1 MSYTLEIDFFN
12 SYIIQKAIKEDAG
25 GNISSFYTKENVGWP
40 GPWFPGAITFSTST
54 PPIPI
59 LSNTTAAEL
68 FWYIEESRIRGGF
81 NNVTTDL
88 GVRAYLD
95 EEYPLQQNR
104 ISTLIYSGVYNSRTG
119 INQTN
124 VFSTAE
130 AITKSLDPV
139 YGSIQKTYAE
149 ETNLIVFQENRIHR
163 ALIDKDT
170 IYTTESG
177 TQTQAGAAVIGQFV
191 QYKGEYGIS
200 KNPESFAIYNYR
212 KYFSDKN
219 RNAIMRLSND
229 GLTEISM
236 YGMRDYFRDELALI
250 KDSNSTQSI
259 ELNYISLGSN
269 QTTAV
274 EVSVVTT
281 GQYVTPGMQLI
292 RDGVALPGYITLVKD
307 VNSTTIKIYYS
318 QRFTSNLGTA
328 TTIEA
333 IYKYKGKVKGGWDI
347 HNKNY
352 VVSLQKS
359 PNQVSLNE
367 SSYKTI
373 VFDEEINGWVSFFNY
388 KPTQMF
394 SMLNKYYTTGSST
407 DKNSTELY
415 QQYFRNASNDTHGLF
430 YGQRYKS
437 NVTFVFNPQPD
448 VMKNFNTISYEGSN
462 GWEIVSYISG
472 FTGQDPN
479 QGSTVPPDYVQSKD
493 DILSIKSYE
502 EGAYIDP
509 TTGYTLRAG
518 FDRKENRYV
527 ANLINNSTPMAGEV
541 IYGVQMSGIKGYF
554 ATVKIETDDTT
565 QLGGPKELWSAAT
578 NFVTSSY

>member
-1 MSYTLEIDFFN
+1 MSFILEVDFYN
-12 SYIIQKAIKEDAG
+12 SYILQKAIIK
-25 GNISSFYTKENVGWP
+25 SSVGANKGVGWP
-40 GPWFPGAITFSTST
+40 GPYFPGPLTFAT
-54 PPIPI
+54 
-59 LSNTTAAEL
+59 NEL
-68 FWYIEESRIRGGF
+68 KETWFVEEGRIRGGY
-81 NNVTTDL
+81 NNKSTDL

-95 EEYPLQQNR
+95 EEYPLQQDR
-104 ISTLIYSGVYNSRTG
+104 VSTLIYSGVYNSRTG

-124 VFSTAE
+124 VFSVGD

-212 KYFSDKN
+212 KYFADKN

-236 YGMRDYFRDELALI
+236 YGMRDYFRDKLAEI
-250 KDSNSTQSI
+250 SNGKEKKTISITYKAGGTTSTTYLDVFTSAI
-259 ELNYISLGSN
+259 
-269 QTTAV
+269 TA
-274 EVSVVTT
+274 
-281 GQYVTPGMQLI
+281 GQNITPGMQIL
-292 RDGVALPGYITLVKD
+292 RNGTAQPGYITLVETPD
-307 VNSTTIKIYYS
+307 NATTRIYYS
-318 QRFTSNLGTA
+318 ELFANNLSSGTLLVS
-328 TTIEA
+328 
-333 IYKYKGKVKGGWDI
+333 YFYKGQVKGGWDI

-352 VVSLQKS
+352 VVSLQKF
-359 PNQVSLNE
+359 PTQVDPDE
-367 SSYKTI
+367 TPDPETGEYDSYKTI
-373 VFDEEINGWVSFFNY
+373 AFDEDINGWVSFFDY
-388 KPTQMF
+388 KPVQMF
-394 SMLNKYYTTGSST
+394 SMINKYYTVGASGTT
-407 DKNSTELY
+407 NSTELY
-415 QQYFRNASNDTHGLF
+415 QQYYKNTANDTHGLF
-430 YGQRYKS
+430 YGTRHKS

-462 GWEIVSYISG
+462 GWEVTSYISG

-479 QGSTVPPDYVQSKD
+479 PDGTASYVQSRD
-493 DILSIKSYE
+493 SILSIKSYD
-502 EGAYIDP
+502 EGSYIDAN
-509 TTGYTLRAG
+509 TGYTFRAG

-527 ANLINNSTPMAGEV
+527 ANLRNNSAAATGEV
-541 IYGVQMSGIKGYF
+541 LFGAQMSGIKGYF
-554 ATVKIETDDTT
+554 ATVTIQTDGTT
-565 QLGGPKELWSAAT
+565 QLGGPKELWAAAT

>member
-1 MSYTLEIDFFN
+1 MATQIEVDFYNTF
-12 SYIIQKAIKEDAG
+12 ILQKAVSADDSAVDIWA
-25 GNISSFYTKENVGWP
+25 NWP
-40 GPWFPGAITFSTST
+40 GAYFPGPLAFAGSFVNYT
-54 PPIPI
+54 
-59 LSNTTAAEL
+59 
-68 FWYIEESRIRGGF
+68 WYVEEARIRGGY
-81 NNVTTDL
+81 NNVSTDQ

-119 INQTN
+119 VNQTN
-124 VFSTAE
+124 VFSVGE
-130 AITKSLDPV
+130 SITKSLDPV

-212 KYFSDKN
+212 KYFADKN

-236 YGMRDYFRDELALI
+236 YGMRDYFRDELAKVNVEKTEQQFEARSVGTATFGDTMI
-250 KDSNSTQSI
+250 KFNTNDI
-259 ELNYISLGSN
+259 D
-269 QTTAV
+269 A
-274 EVSVVTT
+274 
-281 GQYVTPGMQLI
+281 GQNITPGMWI
-292 RDGVALPGYITLVKD
+292 ATESTGYVTCVETD
-307 VNSTTIKIYYS
+307 STFTYVYYS
-318 QRFTSNLGTA
+318 KGFSNQYQNQDVVFEYNTR
-328 TTIEA
+328 
-333 IYKYKGKVKGGWDI
+333 GKIKGGWDI

-352 VVSLQKS
+352 VVSMQQT
-359 PNQVSLNE
+359 PIQVTQDQD
-367 SSYKTI
+367 SYKTLA
-373 VFDEEINGWVSFFNY
+373 FDEEINGWVSFFTY
-388 KPTQMF
+388 KPSQMF
-394 SMLNKYYTTGSST
+394 SLINKYYTIGAST
-407 DKNSTELY
+407 TVNSTELY
-415 QQYFRNASNDTHGLF
+415 QQYFSFDPDPLTRGVF
-430 YGQRYKS
+430 YGVRKPS
-437 NVTFVFNPQPD
+437 SVTFVFNPQPD
-448 VMKNFNTISYEGSN
+448 VMKNFQTISYEGSN
-462 GWEIVSYISG
+462 GWEVETFVSG

-479 QGSTVPPDYVQSKD
+479 PNGTATYVQNND

-502 EGAYIDP
+502 EGSYVDAL
-509 TTGYTLRAG
+509 TGYTLRAG

-527 ANLINNSTPMAGEV
+527 SNLRNASTAMAGE
-541 IYGVQMSGIKGYF
+541 IIFGEQMSGIKGYF

-565 QLGGPKELWSAAT
+565 QLGGPKELWSAGT

>member
-1 MSYTLEIDFFN
+1 MATQIEVDFYNTF
-12 SYIIQKAIKEDAG
+12 ILQKAISVDQ
-25 GNISSFYTKENVGWP
+25 SSNRNWANWP
-40 GPWFPGAITFSTST
+40 GPYFPGPLAFAGSFVNYT
-54 PPIPI
+54 
-59 LSNTTAAEL
+59 
-68 FWYIEESRIRGGF
+68 WYVEEARIRGGY
-81 NNVTTDL
+81 NNVSTDQ

-124 VFSTAE
+124 VFSVGD

-139 YGSIQKTYAE
+139 YGSIQKTYSE

-177 TQTQAGAAVIGQFV
+177 TQTQAGSAVIGQFV

-212 KYFSDKN
+212 KYFADKQ
-219 RNAIMRLSND
+219 RNSIMRLSND

-236 YGMRDYFRDELALI
+236 YGMRDYFRDELAKIDDKNTLHSFEVAYTSGGSVI
-250 KDSNSTQSI
+250 QTMVRVGSTTTPVDQ
-259 ELNYISLGSN
+259 YISVGMRI
-269 QTTAV
+269 Q
-274 EVSVVTT
+274 
-281 GQYVTPGMQLI
+281 GQ
-292 RDGVALPGYITLVKD
+292 PGYITQYD
-307 VNSTTIKIYYS
+307 STTGILFYS
-318 QRFTSNLGTA
+318 QKFTSQVA
-328 TTIEA
+328 DPVVIE
-333 IYKYKGKVKGGWDI
+333 YNTKGKVKGGWDI

-352 VVSLQKS
+352 VVSMQTT
-359 PNQVSLNE
+359 PTQVTRQE
-367 SSYKTI
+367 SSYKTLS
-373 VFDEEINGWVSFFNY
+373 FDEEINGWVSFFSY
-388 KPTQMF
+388 KPTQLF
-394 SMLNKYYTTGSST
+394 SLVNKYYTTGAST
-407 DKNSTELY
+407 DVNSTELY
-415 QQYFRNASNDTHGLF
+415 QQYYTTVPDPLTRGVF
-430 YGQRYKS
+430 YGVRKPS

-462 GWEIVSYISG
+462 GWEVVSYVSG

-479 QGSTVPPDYVQSKD
+479 PDGTATYVQSND

-502 EGAYIDP
+502 EGSYVDAG
-509 TTGYTLRAG
+509 TGYTLRAG

-527 ANLINNSTPMAGEV
+527 SNLRNASTAMAGE
-541 IYGVQMSGIKGYF
+541 IIFGEQMSGIKGYF

-565 QLGGPKELWSAAT
+565 QLGGPKELWSAGT

>member
-1 MSYTLEIDFFN
+1 MGVTLEVDFFN
-12 SYIIQKAIKEDAG
+12 TYIVRRTLATDYSYGTPIKNWFSWPAVAPG
-25 GNISSFYTKENVGWP
+25 VNIATNI
-40 GPWFPGAITFSTST
+40 AATS
-54 PPIPI
+54 
-59 LSNTTAAEL
+59 AAVKN
-68 FWYIEESRIRGGF
+68 WYFEESRIRGGY
-81 NNVTTDL
+81 NNVSTDQ

-104 ISTLIYSGVYNSRTG
+104 ISTLIYSGIYNSRTG

-124 VFSTAE
+124 VFSVGD

-149 ETNLIVFQENRIHR
+149 ETNLIAFQENRIHR

-236 YGMRDYFRDELALI
+236 YGMRDYFRDELAEI
-250 KDSNSTQSI
+250 SDSNTINTFTADYVSEGSI
-259 ELNYISLGSN
+259 
-269 QTTAV
+269 TTT
-274 EVSVVTT
+274 EVIVLTSSITS
-281 GQYVTPGMQLI
+281 GQNITPGMKIQ
-292 RDGVALPGYITLVKD
+292 GQTGYITYVVVSGL
-307 VNSTTIKIYYS
+307 NTKIYYS
-318 QRFTSNLGTA
+318 QVFSTALSGTI
-328 TTIEA
+328 TFEYNT
-333 IYKYKGKVKGGWDI
+333 KGQVKGGWDI

-359 PNQVSLNE
+359 PTQVTTDE
-367 SSYKTI
+367 ESYKTI
-373 VFDEEINGWVSFFNY
+373 AFDEDINGWVSFFDY
-388 KPTQMF
+388 KPVQMF
-394 SMLNKYYTTGSST
+394 SIINKYYTIGASGTT
-407 DKNSTELY
+407 NSTELY
-415 QQYFRNASNDTHGLF
+415 QQYYQNVANDTHGLF
-430 YGQRYKS
+430 YGTRHKS

-448 VMKNFNTISYEGSN
+448 VMKNFQTISYEGSN
-462 GWEIVSYISG
+462 GWEVTSYISG

-479 QGSTVPPDYVQSKD
+479 PDGTATYVQSRD
-493 DILSIKSYE
+493 SILSIKSYD
-502 EGAYIDP
+502 EGSYTDP
-509 TTGYTLRAG
+509 NNGYTLRAG

-527 ANLINNSTPMAGEV
+527 ANLRNNSAAATGEV
-541 IYGVQMSGIKGYF
+541 LFGAQMSGIKGYF
-554 ATVKIETDDTT
+554 ATVTIQTDGTT
-565 QLGGPKELWSAAT
+565 QLGGPKELWAAAT